1 MSKKAS
7 IIDTLQLNKPQGIVP
22 PMKNVVGGTYAETR
36 SEIEARERAAA
47 ETEAALLA
55 AREAKN
61 APAKKSSVWFAV
73 LTVIFLLIA
82 LLGTGLGIYE
92 YTKNLSLEESYNKL
106 EEDYIEL
113 KNSADETRRL
123 YDELVESLLAEAKTS
138 EETPAETPQ
147 E

>member
-1 MSKKAS
+1 
-7 IIDTLQLNKPQGIVP
+7 
-22 PMKNVVGGTYAETR
+22 MKNVVGGTYAETR

-138 EETPAETPQ
+138 EETPAETLQ

>member
-1 MSKKAS
+1 
-7 IIDTLQLNKPQGIVP
+7 
-22 PMKNVVGGTYAETR
+22 MKNVVGGTYAETR

>member
-138 EETPAETPQ
+138 EETPAETLQ